1 MVGPEAEKRFREC
14 PWKWAADSV
23 PHNRFLSHPKRAYM
37 RLEMLLAC
45 AFSSY
50 DLILCLNFKHINSG
64 SFPSP
69 EKNKTKQQ
77 QRAEIS
83 RVIAIRDLNIIT
95 LHFHLLA

>member
-23 PHNRFLSHPKRAYM
+23 PHNPFLSHPKRAYM

-69 EKNKTKQQ
+69 EKTKQNNNKEQ
-77 QRAEIS
+77 KLVE
-83 RVIAIRDLNIIT
+83 
-95 LHFHLLA
+95 LLL